1 MATMHYKH
9 KPSETRAKT
18 PFSNRR
24 TTFSGRSMGDDKL
37 ELNFHQFQLCVGLCV
52 DQLDHV
58 YHVFAL
64 CVELCV
70 DQLDHMY
77 HVFPLCVELLCLPTR
92 PPLYMCSPC
101 VDMSE
106 ALADTQKEQFQYK
119 EKLAPKKF

>member
-1 MATMHYKH
+1 
-9 KPSETRAKT
+9 
-18 PFSNRR
+18 
-24 TTFSGRSMGDDKL
+24 MGDDKL

-58 YHVFAL
+58 YNVYHVI
-64 CVELCV
+64 V
-70 DQLDHMY
+70 Y

-101 VDMSE
+101 VHMLE

-119 EKLAPKKF
+119 EKLAPKKL

>member
-1 MATMHYKH
+1 MHYKY

-18 PFSNRR
+18 PFSKRR

-58 YHVFAL
+58 YNVYHVI
-64 CVELCV
+64 V
-70 DQLDHMY
+70 Y

-101 VDMSE
+101 VV
-106 ALADTQKEQFQYK
+106 L
-119 EKLAPKKF
+119 

>member
-1 MATMHYKH
+1 
-9 KPSETRAKT
+9 
-18 PFSNRR
+18 
-24 TTFSGRSMGDDKL
+24 MGDDKL

-58 YHVFAL
+58 YHVYH
-64 CVELCV
+64 VIV
-70 DQLDHMY
+70 Y

-119 EKLAPKKF
+119 KKLAPKML